1 MAAIKVHAFVGS
13 NAGTESC
20 DFRGD
25 KFIGHEQGD
34 EHRTIF
40 EKDPA
45 TEAEIAAVLEYGPK
59 LNALLDTLTP
69 SEGFGIEGGLRIG
82 VWDE

>member
-1 MAAIKVHAFVGS
+1 MASIKVHVGIFS
-13 NAGTESC
+13 DNGAESC

-34 EHRTIF
+34 EHRTIL

-82 VWDE
+82 VWSE

>member
-1 MAAIKVHAFVGS
+1 MASIKIHAFVGS
-13 NAGTESC
+13 DSGTESC
-20 DFRGD
+20 DYRGD

-34 EHRTIF
+34 EHRTLF

-45 TEAEIAAVLEYGPK
+45 TEEEIAAVLEMGPK
-59 LNALLDTLTP
+59 LNALFDTLTP